1 MAELLIGILCL
12 VGWAVLQFAV
22 QPAGA
27 LYHILLAAGVILM
40 VRGIATSK
48 WGTPDPR

>member
-1 MAELLIGILCL
+1 MAELLIGVLALI
-12 VGWAVLQFAV
+12 GWGVLQFVV

-27 LYHILLAAGVILM
+27 LYHILLAAGVMLV
-40 VRGIATSK
+40 VRGVAKSP